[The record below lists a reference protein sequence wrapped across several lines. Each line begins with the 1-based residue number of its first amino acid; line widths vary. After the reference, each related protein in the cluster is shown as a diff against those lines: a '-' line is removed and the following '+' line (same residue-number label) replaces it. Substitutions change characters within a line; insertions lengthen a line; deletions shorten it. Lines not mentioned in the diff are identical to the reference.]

1 MLEDPTFTFQPVTG
15 ERFAQSFVRPLSPAD
30 VLPFALSGII
40 RRALSSRSLGA
51 DPPRKTLFM
60 QTLINFR
67 DFILRGKIA
76 DLAVAVIIGAAFTN
90 IVGSLV
96 KDIINPLLAAVI
108 GKADLSALVFSVNG
122 ANITYGNFL
131 NAVISFVI
139 IVSVVHFLIVTPL
152 GFLLTKVGVPPLAG
166 TKPCPY
172 CLSNIPGQATRCG
185 FCTQVI
191 DPAEDTDPTTQAEA
205 AK

>member
-1 MLEDPTFTFQPVTG
+1 MKAPLML
-15 ERFAQSFVRPLSPAD
+15 
-30 VLPFALSGII
+30 
-40 RRALSSRSLGA
+40 
-51 DPPRKTLFM
+51 M
-60 QTLINFR
+60 LINFR

-96 KDIINPLLAAVI
+96 KDIINPLLAAII
-108 GKADLSALVFSVNG
+108 GKADLSALIFNVHG
-122 ANITYGNFL
+122 ANVTYGNFL

-152 GFLLTKVGVPPLAG
+152 GFLLTRVGVPPLAG

-172 CLSNIPGQATRCG
+172 CFSVIPVQATRCG

-191 DPAEDTDPTTQAEA
+191 GETLGEHPADVSNPAERVKDLDPLRSAAEL
-205 AK
+205 KKPQLSP

>member
-1 MLEDPTFTFQPVTG
+1 MQMLI
-15 ERFAQSFVRPLSPAD
+15 S
-30 VLPFALSGII
+30 
-40 RRALSSRSLGA
+40 
-51 DPPRKTLFM
+51 
-60 QTLINFR
+60 FR
-67 DFILRGKIA
+67 DFILRGRIA

-96 KDIINPLLAAVI
+96 KDIVNPLLAAAI
-108 GKADLSALVFSVNG
+108 GKADLSALILNVNG
-122 ANITYGNFL
+122 ANVAYGNFL

-152 GFLLTKVGVPPLAG
+152 GFLLTRVGVPPMAG

-172 CLSNIPGQATRCG
+172 CLSTIPVQATRCG

-191 DPAEDTDPTTQAEA
+191 DVAEGEHLATQAEGA
-205 AK
+205 E